1 MCFAQVKPRSTR
13 YVEWI
18 ERHTPAT
25 LAIVV
30 TTVKTRVGRHSVQ
43 GVNWETAGFASSRW
57 DQQTE
62 QSQSNACGWC
72 RYLLGS
78 IGGDLPFEALLKAED
93 QFGV

>member
-1 MCFAQVKPRSTR
+1 MCLSQVEPRSTR

-25 LAIVV
+25 GAIVV

-43 GVNWETAGFASSRW
+43 GVDWEGAGFANCRC

-62 QSQSNACGWC
+62 QSQS
-72 RYLLGS
+72 
-78 IGGDLPFEALLKAED
+78 EA
-93 QFGV
+93 